1 MDLGSKYTDTQ
12 IQKLERRIRSVYR
25 EAQRDIDSKIKDF
38 NSRFETKNKIQLE
51 KVKKGEITDD
61 EYKRWLSG
69 QVFQGE
75 RWKAKRQEIAGV
87 LYEANTKAVQITNG
101 QKANVF
107 AFNSNYQA
115 YRLEHSAGVNFG
127 FDLYDSAT
135 VVNLIKNEPNLLPK
149 MSERVKKSID
159 VPWNTKKIT
168 RQIAQGIIQGEK
180 LDDVAKR
187 LSRVTD
193 QNWKFMRTH
202 ARTAMT
208 GAQNAGRQQRLNE
221 AQKMGIQVH
230 KEWMS
235 TLDGRTRYT
244 HRGLDGQKKPMSEPF
259 EIEGYSIMFPG
270 DPEAHPSMVYNCRC
284 TLVGDLD
291 GYPSEYKRYDNIS
304 GVPIENMTYEE
315 WYEAKEGI
323 TRVNSFQSALGAAK
337 TVQEVNDLMNSQDWW
352 AGNWNPITGQESGQQ
367 KADLTGCDLDS
378 AKSVAASYQQV
389 FEKYPKL
396 KGRFDAPD
404 AHPHGMGSHTYAWC
418 YTKKGG
424 KVQVNPKKYS
434 NWGKLVKSFEEDVV
448 PGWHPLGTT
457 AESIVVHEIGHAIDG
472 LLAREGILGGLTSSG
487 EYRYASSSLKNTIM
501 KRAAKKDEK
510 LSEAMRMWPWD
521 SKRSSTYAVEKYVSE
536 YATKNN
542 REWFAECFSEYITSA
557 NPRVVATEFGK
568 ELEKL
573 LEKLP

>member
-1 MDLGSKYTDTQ
+1 MDLGSKYTDAQ

-149 MSERVKKSID
+149 MGERVKKSID

-168 RQIAQGIIQGEK
+168 RQITQGIIQGEK

-221 AQKMGIQVH
+221 AQSMGIRVH
-230 KEWMS
+230 KEWMA

-244 HRGLDGQKKPMSEPF
+244 HRGLDGQKRPMSEPF
-259 EIEGYSIMFPG
+259 QIDGYTIMYPG
-270 DPEAHPSMVYNCRC
+270 DPEAHPSMIYNCRC
-284 TLVGDLD
+284 TMVGDLD
-291 GYPSEYKRYDNIS
+291 DYPSQYKRYDNIN

-337 TVQEVNDLMNSQDWW
+337 TVNEVNTLMNSQGWFDEKYRTW
-352 AGNWNPITGQESGQQ
+352 
-367 KADLTGCDLDS
+367 ADLTGCDLDS
-378 AKSVAASYQQV
+378 AKSIAASYQQV

-396 KGRFDAPD
+396 KGRFKPPD
-404 AHPHGMGSHTYAWC
+404 AQPYGMGDNTYAWC
-418 YTKKGG
+418 FIRNGG

-434 NWGKLVKSFEEDVV
+434 NWRELVRHYEEDISSN
-448 PGWHPLGTT
+448 WHPEGTT

-501 KRAAKKDEK
+501 KRAAKLDKDIADEMEIDK
-510 LSEAMRMWPWD
+510 WLKDNA
-521 SKRSSTYAVEKYVSE
+521 TVLHNVSE

-542 REWFAECFSEYITSA
+542 REWFAECFAEYITSA

-573 LEKLP
+573 LEKLT